1 MSIIWKFGV
10 SLKRKN
16 KEKIL
21 NNIKFIKINICF
33 SKIYIFYNFNF
44 RFKKKICFIL
54 FKVWNNLVLYE
65 FLKYKVN
72 L

>member
-44 RFKKKICFIL
+44 RFKEKF
-54 FKVWNNLVLYE
+54 VLYY
-65 FLKYKVN
+65 LKYGIIWFYMN
-72 L
+72 F